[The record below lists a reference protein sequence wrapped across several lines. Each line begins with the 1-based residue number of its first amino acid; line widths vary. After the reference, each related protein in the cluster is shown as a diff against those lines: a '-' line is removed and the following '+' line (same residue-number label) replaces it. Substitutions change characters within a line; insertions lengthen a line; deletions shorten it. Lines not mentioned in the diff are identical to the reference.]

1 MSCPYEDVGFIMSTL
16 QRVRDQGL
24 DKFYT
29 SENFAR
35 HCVDQLFD
43 RFPAEGFDLQVEPS
57 AGAGSF
63 LRQLSPE
70 VDSVGIDIFPED
82 PRVQQGD
89 FFEFTPPPEKRD
101 VLVVGNPPF
110 GRGCSLA
117 VRFFN
122 QAARWSKVIAFI
134 VPRTFRRRS
143 VQNKLNLEFHL
154 VHDEEVPSRPCVFS
168 PAMSVKCCFQ
178 IWERRE
184 SARPVV
190 RLSTTHAHWDFL
202 PYGPTDARGQPTP
215 PEGANFAIR
224 AYGGRIGE
232 IRTSDMSALRPK
244 SWHWIRAKEPM
255 NVLKARFEALDF
267 SISRDTAR
275 QNSMGRADLV
285 SLYEESILH
294 ESNSPE
300 LDV

>member
-1 MSCPYEDVGFIMSTL
+1 MGSL
-16 QRVRDQGL
+16 RRVRDQGL

-29 SENFAR
+29 SEDFAR

-43 RFPAEGFDLQVEPS
+43 RFPAAEGFDLQVEPS

-82 PRVQQGD
+82 PRVQHGD
-89 FFEFTPPPEKRD
+89 FFEFAPPPEKRQ

-117 VRFFN
+117 IRFFN
-122 QAARWSKVIAFI
+122 HAAQWAKVIAFI

-154 VHDEEVPSRPCVFS
+154 VHDEEVPSHPCVFT

-184 SARPVV
+184 DRRSIV
-190 RLSTTHAHWDFL
+190 RLPTAHPHWDFL
-202 PYGPTDARGQPTP
+202 PYGPKDARGQPTP
-215 PEGANFAIR
+215 PEGASFAIR

-232 IRTSDMSALRPK
+232 IRSSDMRTLRPK
-244 SWHWIRAKEPM
+244 SWHWIRAKQPPS
-255 NVLKARFEALDF
+255 VLKERFESLDF
-267 SISRDTAR
+267 SSSRDTAR

-285 SLYEESILH
+285 SLYEEALLA
-294 ESNSPE
+294 ESGSPE
-300 LDV
+300 LDI

>member
-1 MSCPYEDVGFIMSTL
+1 MSTL

-35 HCVDQLFD
+35 HCVHQLFD

-63 LRQLSPE
+63 LRQLSQN
-70 VDSVGIDIFPED
+70 VDIVGLDIFPED
-82 PRVQQGD
+82 SSVEEGD
-89 FFEFTPPPEKRD
+89 FFDFAPPPEKRD
-101 VLVVGNPPF
+101 VVVVGNPPF

-117 VRFFN
+117 IRFFN
-122 QAARWSKVIAFI
+122 HAAKWSKVIAFI

-154 VHDEEVPSRPCVFS
+154 VYDEEVPSQPCVFT
-168 PAMSVKCCFQ
+168 PVMSAKCCFQ

-184 SARPVV
+184 DSRTVV
-190 RLSTTHAHWDFL
+190 RLPTTHTDWEFL
-202 PYGPTDARGQPTP
+202 PFGPKDAVGQPTP
-215 PEGANFAIR
+215 PEGASFAIR

-232 IRTSDMSALRPK
+232 IRCNNIQALRPK
-244 SWHWIRAKEPM
+244 SWHWIRAKEES
-255 NVLKARFEALDF
+255 NVLIRRFSALDF
-267 SISRDTAR
+267 SSSTDTAR

-285 SLYEESILH
+285 SLYQASFDETSPFPIL
-294 ESNSPE
+294 
-300 LDV
+300 DA